1 MLLVHEKLKFK
12 LNSNGKRRRILESDT
27 DGPQFFQIDA
37 THEASTSSHNIL
49 KTFSLKH

>member
-12 LNSNGKRRRILESDT
+12 LNSNGKRNLESNT
-27 DGPQFFQIDA
+27 DGPEFFQIDA

-49 KTFSLKH
+49 KTFNLILVM